1 VANRIPEEE
10 PVLRGPGGPLKEGA
24 SMLRTGLIKIVGA
37 LVVLSQALPVYTA
50 NKFPDY
56 PVRQA
61 GEYDV
66 TAERAGVT
74 IGVQPVED
82 LKDQK
87 TYFDVEL
94 TPKGFVPV
102 FIVIQNATG
111 SDSFL
116 FQKTNIGYGGV
127 SNSPTPNIRS
137 KVGDT
142 MAYLGPGLIA
152 MKLITNATKVQ
163 ENILKKEVQSKT
175 LSPGTSVHGFLYIPA
190 PKNGPREKIHL
201 QVPITRA
208 GTSETFVLN
217 LTF

>member
-1 VANRIPEEE
+1 MFRNKSGHLGRI
-10 PVLRGPGGPLKEGA
+10 
-24 SMLRTGLIKIVGA
+24 TGLS
-37 LVVLSQALPVYTA
+37 LFVVLSLAPA
-50 NKFPDY
+50 IDAGNKFPDY

-61 GEYDV
+61 GEYAV
-66 TAERAGVT
+66 TAERTGVT

-94 TPKGFVPV
+94 TPKSFIPV

-127 SNSPTPNIRS
+127 SNNPTLNIRS

-152 MKLITNATKVQ
+152 MNPGFHLAERGRSCGSDGRAVGSKETTNQ
-163 ENILKKEVQSKT
+163 M
-175 LSPGTSVHGFLYIPA
+175 TSVVY
-190 PKNGPREKIHL
+190 
-201 QVPITRA
+201 Q
-208 GTSETFVLN
+208 
-217 LTF
+217 